1 VSRIPAAT
9 RESVPQ
15 DQLAAFGEMVSQRGS
30 VPDIGPISV
39 MINVPELTRRGEH
52 FRAYIRGD
60 ESSLPLNVRE
70 LAMIL
75 TAREMD
81 CQFIWNAHCAFARQ
95 AGLSDELVNNLR
107 DKKNLPALSAEEA
120 AVVDYGRELFRT
132 RKVSPPVYDAA
143 LALSGV
149 RDLVELTNLLVLLV
163 PGLQHHRIAAAGVTK
178 SNEPPFR
185 NGGIGGILAIPDIPS
200 LVAENHRNPLAPL
213 RNGGTIF

>member
-1 VSRIPAAT
+1 VSRIPTAT

-15 DQLAAFGEMVSQRGS
+15 DQLAAFDEMVSQRGS

-39 MINVPELTRRGEH
+39 MINVPELARRGEH

-95 AGLSDELVNNLR
+95 AGLSDGLVNNLR
-107 DKKNLPALSAEEA
+107 DKKDLHTLSAEEA
-120 AVVDYGRELFRT
+120 AVVDYGWELFRT
-132 RKVSPPVYDAA
+132 RKVSQPVYDAA
-143 LALSGV
+143 LALFGV
-149 RDLVELTNLLVLLV
+149 RGLVELTNLL
-163 PGLQHHRIAAAGVTK
+163 GYY
-178 SNEPPFR
+178 SS
-185 NGGIGGILAIPDIPS
+185 LAFNINAFDVSLPDNITES
-200 LVAENHRNPLAPL
+200 PLPV
-213 RNGGTIF
+213 